1 MPVLRDR
8 SFSMNVQ
15 LETLLSRLDKVQG
28 RDGKYTAR
36 CPAHDDRGPSLSV
49 TETDRGQLLI
59 HCFAGCGAA
68 DVVEAIGLQMRDLFP
83 PDEYINSVRGSRRQ
97 PVNYRAIVEN
107 ARHAAVLV
115 HVYASRVLNDP
126 NWDMLG
132 LEDDERVIF
141 EGVCEDL
148 RRLIDA

>member
-1 MPVLRDR
+1 
-8 SFSMNVQ
+8 
-15 LETLLSRLDKVQG
+15 
-28 RDGKYTAR
+28 
-36 CPAHDDRGPSLSV
+36 
-49 TETDRGQLLI
+49 
-59 HCFAGCGAA
+59 
-68 DVVEAIGLQMRDLFP
+68 MRDLFP

>member
-28 RDGKYTAR
+28 RDGKFKAR

-49 TETDRGQLLI
+49 TETDHGQLLI
-59 HCFAGCGAA
+59 YCFAGCGAA
-68 DVVEAIGLQMRDLFP
+68 DVVEAVGLTMSDLFP
-83 PDEYINSVRGSRRQ
+83 PDEYINSVRGSSRKR
-97 PVNYRAIVEN
+97 VNYRAIVEN

-115 HVYASRVLNDP
+115 HVYAARVLNDP